1 MVDKVYIAYKN
12 ERNAQIGDVFL
23 SKKACLMAI
32 ANPSNDYLQIAPE
45 ERIINKTIPYTEE
58 ELKTKSC
65 LMLKLVTE
73 IDGQEIVEMGKI
85 KLKHF
90 LNKATDAVADLIQ
103 NIFINGGDT

>member
-1 MVDKVYIAYKN
+1 
-12 ERNAQIGDVFL
+12 
-23 SKKACLMAI
+23 
-32 ANPSNDYLQIAPE
+32 
-45 ERIINKTIPYTEE
+45 
-58 ELKTKSC
+58 
-65 LMLKLVTE
+65 MLKLVTE